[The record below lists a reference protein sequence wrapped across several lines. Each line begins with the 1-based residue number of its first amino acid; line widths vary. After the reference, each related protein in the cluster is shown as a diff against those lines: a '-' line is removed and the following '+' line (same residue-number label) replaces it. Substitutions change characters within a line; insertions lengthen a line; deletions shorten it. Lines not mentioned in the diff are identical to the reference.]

1 MAGFR
6 YYSAAALYFATVGVL
21 GIYIPWVLL
30 DLTGTAVS
38 VGIMLCVRAIPGL
51 LLSGKAG
58 SAADKLDK
66 RKLIVLACVIK
77 SSALLLFLLFKQ
89 ALWHVGGF
97 YVLIALISV
106 ANTFFLASIRS
117 YLHVTTDKDHL
128 VAANGRFE
136 SSTQVGTIVGA
147 GVGGL
152 ITAFASIEWAFVLV
166 IGMLLYTAVQ
176 SMLLAPEPVK
186 AAAAKTPTQTQQA
199 QYSVLADKALWP
211 GLLVLLVPMLYVQ
224 MDNIL
229 LAPLSKVHMG
239 LDASGFGFLNAAY
252 SVGAMTIGLVLAK
265 LAFKQHQKWLFNVA
279 IMVAVAHLLLSLSDN
294 FVVGIVACVLVGV
307 SVVWCRINAN
317 SVIMQQ
323 VDKAYAG
330 KLQALLLRL
339 HYGSIF
345 IVGLVFGW
353 LADMVGYDRVYQYVS
368 LPLLLLLAPLAISAI
383 KAKSNVDVTTAGE
396 RS

>member
-1 MAGFR
+1 MTGFR

-38 VGIMLCVRAIPGL
+38 VGIMLCVRAVPGL

-58 SAADKLDK
+58 GAADRLDK
-66 RKLIVLACVIK
+66 RKLIAMACAIK
-77 SSALLLFLLFKQ
+77 SSALVLFLLFKQ
-89 ALWHVGGF
+89 ELWNVGGF
-97 YVLIALISV
+97 YALIALISV

-117 YLHVTTDKDHL
+117 YLHVTIDKDHL

-136 SSTQVGTIVGA
+136 SSTQVGTIAGA

-152 ITAFASIEWAFVLV
+152 ITAFASIEWAFALV
-166 IGMLLYTAVQ
+166 IAMLVYVAVQ
-176 SMLLAPEPVK
+176 SLLLNPETVK
-186 AAAAKTPTQTQQA
+186 AAAEKA
-199 QYSVLADKALWP
+199 QSKVMETKYSVLSDKALWP
-211 GLLVLLVPMLYVQ
+211 GLMVLLVPMLYVQ

-229 LAPLSKVHMG
+229 LAPLSKVQMG

-265 LAFKQHQKWLFNVA
+265 TAFKQHQKWLFCVA
-279 IMVAVAHLLLSLSDN
+279 IMVAAAHLLLSVSDN
-294 FVVGIVACVLVGV
+294 FVVGMVACILVGV
-307 SVVWCRINAN
+307 SVIWCRINAN

-353 LADMVGYDRVYQYVS
+353 LADMVGYDRVYQYISVS
-368 LPLLLLLAPLAISAI
+368 LMLLLLPLAVSAI
-383 KAKSNVDVTTAGE
+383 RAKPAVDVTTAGE
-396 RS
+396 SS